1 MRALQRDLG
10 VIIVRPAMMCHA
22 LSCRGALRSR
32 AEKCQCYQMV
42 GRYRKAQFDHASA
55 ANYGFAFGQ
64 IDFDIVMFEE
74 RLVQRMDRL
83 VHGLLGHEQQ
93 PPR

>member
-1 MRALQRDLG
+1 
-10 VIIVRPAMMCHA
+10 MCHA
-22 LSCRGALRSR
+22 LSCRGTLQSLRWR
-32 AEKCQCYQMV
+32 NANATKWC

-64 IDFDIVMFEE
+64 IDFDVVMFEE
-74 RLVQRMDRL
+74 RLVERMDRL

-93 PPR
+93 SSTVNGHHPF